1 MRLNTVRISQHADRL
16 IPQVLPWAFLM
27 ALAGVL
33 GYAGTDDMAEQ
44 ERAAAAYSERVC
56 AGVHADIRKVRPDC
70 TQVAAQ

>member
-1 MRLNTVRISQHADRL
+1 MRLNTVRISQHAERW
-16 IPQVLPWAFLM
+16 IPQVLPWVCLL
-27 ALAGVL
+27 ALVAVL

>member
-1 MRLNTVRISQHADRL
+1 MRMNTTRIRQHADRWV
-16 IPQVLPWAFLM
+16 PQVLPWACLL
-27 ALAGVL
+27 ALAAVL

-56 AGVHADIRKVRPDC
+56 SGVHADTRKVRPDC